1 MCHKSHST
9 PCKVPQILQNYTWFQ
24 IDLCKSVKSVGLSV
38 FRLLS
43 IFHKSVEKCMYN
55 HLNNSVITLWKSTH
69 TRLRLMKCGY
79 PQGYYLVFR
88 KFFTIFDRKK
98 I

>member
-1 MCHKSHST
+1 MRARCST
-9 PCKVPQILQNYTWFQ
+9 DEFLDFPIL
-24 IDLCKSVKSVGLSV
+24 
-38 FRLLS
+38 
-43 IFHKSVEKCMYN
+43 FHKFVEKCMYN

>member
-1 MCHKSHST
+1 MCHKSHTLHPVKSHRYYRIT
-9 PCKVPQILQNYTWFQ
+9 HE

-43 IFHKSVEKCMYN
+43 VFHKSVEKCMYN